1 MIIGHLAV
9 SALEHRYVK
18 AALVPVMASAVF
30 PDLVDKIAH
39 YGFGQHASG
48 RMWGHTLLGALITSA
63 AVFILFGRHNAASWA
78 LGYLSHLVCDIG
90 GVVPWLAPFVTYEF
104 PPAMDFMTTLWVGLT
119 KPLLLAETTLCVW
132 AIIVHK
138 SEISQVA
145 KRYLRGTSR
154 CTPQQHAEQQ
164 GEDLEARGQQV
175 LHGR

>member
-90 GVVPWLAPFVTYEF
+90 GVVPWGARPNST
-104 PPAMDFMTTLWVGLT
+104 PSNRARISKHVGS
-119 KPLLLAETTLCVW
+119 
-132 AIIVHK
+132 K
-138 SEISQVA
+138 SCMGGNDGLQ
-145 KRYLRGTSR
+145 
-154 CTPQQHAEQQ
+154 
-164 GEDLEARGQQV
+164 
-175 LHGR
+175 